1 MGPTREYLVLDL
13 LAVLHFITNIN
24 YSSTIISLMTFNI
37 IHFQADLEYSNI
49 DAAKNTY
56 ALEDAILEIQS

>member
-13 LAVLHFITNIN
+13 LAVLHLITNIN

-37 IHFQADLEYSNI
+37 IPFQADLEYSNI
-49 DAAKNTY
+49 DTAKNTY
-56 ALEDAILEIQS
+56 ALVDAILEIKS